1 MAVLVA
7 PLQVV
12 SISDALSKGVS
23 HTLDLR
29 IHADPYCE
37 SDKVSHFMC
46 AAHSL
51 FLGHPA
57 KALSVCTRR
66 GGMHASLC

>member
-1 MAVLVA
+1 MQLKGDVGA
-7 PLQVV
+7 PFQVV

-46 AAHSL
+46 ALVPPFS
-51 FLGHPA
+51 
-57 KALSVCTRR
+57 
-66 GGMHASLC
+66 HA